1 MTTGEI
7 IKELQG
13 HQTLLLDNIRQ
24 AGEEDYGRQFHP
36 DLSPLGWHLGHC
48 VFTEIY
54 WLRERLLNDTD
65 QSRELKAL
73 YVPELLSRQRRAA
86 ELPDFDSLCRWAQ
99 RIQEENRTLLEALLA
114 SGRSDP
120 LLVDGFI
127 AHFLSQH
134 YAQHYETTMYILAQR
149 RQHITSN
156 AHATVPYTE
165 TTVPDMEVVT
175 VPAGHYEIGTP
186 GSGWAY
192 DNELPVFSTYLET
205 FHIAH
210 RPVSNGEYLRFMQD
224 GGYDRDEF
232 WSPEG
237 RHWRRVHGI
246 REPEHWRRDEHG
258 HFHLIDD
265 KGCRPLPDTEPVF
278 GVSLFEAI
286 AFARW
291 AGARLPH
298 EYEWEAAKRSGA
310 FAGDGRVWEWC
321 ANAFHPYEGFNPFPY
336 EGYSVPWFD
345 GRHYTLRGGSD
356 YTRACIRRPGFRN
369 YYQADKRHIRA
380 GLRLVF
386 PQ

>member
-1 MTTGEI
+1 MTTGEV

-13 HQTLLLDNIRQ
+13 HQTMLLDNVRR
-24 AGEEDYGRQFHP
+24 AGEEDYNRQFHP

-54 WLRERLLNDTD
+54 WLRERLLNDTG

-73 YVPELLSRQRRAA
+73 YVPELMPKKERAS
-86 ELPDFDSLCRWAQ
+86 ELPDFDPLCRWAQ
-99 RIQEENRTLLEALLA
+99 EVQDEDRALLEALLE
-114 SGRSDP
+114 SGRRDP
-120 LLVDGFI
+120 LLENGFI

-134 YAQHYETTMYILAQR
+134 YAQHYETTMYIHAQR
-149 RQHITSN
+149 QQRLHTGSSPV
-156 AHATVPYTE
+156 TR
-165 TTVPDMEVVT
+165 MEGMDPAMAAVT
-175 VPAGHYEIGTP
+175 IPAGHYEIGT
-186 GSGWAY
+186 SDNRRIY
-192 DNELPVFSTYLET
+192 DNELPVFTTYLET

-210 RPVSNGEYLRFMQD
+210 RPVSNSEYLRFMED
-224 GGYDRDEF
+224 GGYDRDVF
-232 WSPEG
+232 WTPEG

-246 REPEHWRRDEHG
+246 RGPEHWRRDEHG
-258 HFHLIDD
+258 RFHLIDD
-265 KGCRPLPDTEPVF
+265 KGCRPLPDAEPVF

-298 EYEWEAAKRSGA
+298 EYEWEAAKKSGTL
-310 FAGDGRVWEWC
+310 AGDGRVWEWC
-321 ANAFHPYEGFNPFPY
+321 ANAFHPYKGFSAFPY
-336 EGYSVPWFD
+336 NGYSVPWFD